1 MVGDSIGDYLTRIRN
16 AIQKKQETV
25 SMPSSKMLVRISE
38 ILKEQGFIESFDVE
52 ETKPQSTLN
61 LTLRYVNGESAIRE
75 LVRVSKPGIRKYR
88 GYKEIKPIM
97 SGMGVA
103 IFSTPSGVITDKTA
117 VQTKVGG
124 EYICYIF

>member
-1 MVGDSIGDYLTRIRN
+1 MVGDPIGDYLTRLRN
-16 AIQKKQETV
+16 AIEKKQDTV
-25 SMPSSKMLVRISE
+25 SIPSTKMIVRISE

-52 ETKPQSTLN
+52 DTKPQNTLN
-61 LTLRYVNGESAIRE
+61 VTLRYVNGESAIRE

-97 SGMGVA
+97 RGMGVA
-103 IFSTPSGVITDKTA
+103 IFSTPNGVVTDKTA
-117 VQTKVGG
+117 VQNKVGG

>member
-1 MVGDSIGDYLTRIRN
+1 MVGDSIGDYLTRLRN

-52 ETKPQSTLN
+52 ETKPQATLN
-61 LTLRYVNGESAIRE
+61 VNLRYVNGESAIRE

-103 IFSTPSGVITDKTA
+103 IFSTPSGVVSDKTA
-117 VQTKVGG
+117 IQNKVGG

>member
-1 MVGDSIGDYLTRIRN
+1 MVGDSIGDYLTRLRN
-16 AIQKKQETV
+16 AIQRKQETV

-52 ETKPQSTLN
+52 QTTPQATLN
-61 LTLRYVNGESAIRE
+61 VTLKYVNGESAIRE

-103 IFSTPSGVITDKTA
+103 IFSTPNGVVTDKAA
-117 VQTKVGG
+117 VQNKVGG

>member
-117 VQTKVGG
+117 IQTKVGG

>member
-1 MVGDSIGDYLTRIRN
+1 MVGDSIGDYLTRLRN
-16 AIQKKQETV
+16 AIQKKQDIV

-38 ILKEQGFIESFDVE
+38 ILKEQGFIESFEVE
-52 ETKPQSTLN
+52 QTTPQPTLN
-61 LTLRYVNGESAIRE
+61 ITLRYVNGESAIRE

-103 IFSTPSGVITDKTA
+103 IFSTPSGVVSDKTA
-117 VQTKVGG
+117 IQNKVGG

>member
-1 MVGDSIGDYLTRIRN
+1 MVGDSIGDYLTRLRN
-16 AIQKKQETV
+16 AIQKKQDTV

-38 ILKEQGFIESFDVE
+38 ILKEQGFIESFEVE
-52 ETKPQSTLN
+52 QTTPQPTLN
-61 LTLRYVNGESAIRE
+61 ITLRYVNGESAIRE

-103 IFSTPSGVITDKTA
+103 IFSTPSGVVSDKTA
-117 VQTKVGG
+117 IQNKVGG